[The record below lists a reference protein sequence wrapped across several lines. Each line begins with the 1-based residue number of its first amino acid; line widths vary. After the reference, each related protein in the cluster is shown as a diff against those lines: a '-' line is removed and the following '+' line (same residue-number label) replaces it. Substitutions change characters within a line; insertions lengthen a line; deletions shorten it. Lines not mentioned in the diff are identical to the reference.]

1 MHSILEDNPLATEV
15 IRDWFMDKMAES
27 FKDRDLPDNF
37 KEFMRDQGITN
48 DRLVKLIEV
57 NPRVLFDVF
66 DANGVIINVVYEV
79 GRFSWAVVH
88 AVEIPPYV
96 QEQRCILLCSS
107 RRQAE
112 KEAVE
117 CAFTM
122 LNDKLNSI
130 KDDA

>member
-1 MHSILEDNPLATEV
+1 MHHILEDNPLATDV

-37 KEFMRDQGITN
+37 KEFMREQGVTN

-66 DANGVIINVVYEV
+66 DANGVIINVVYEE
-79 GRFSWAVVH
+79 GRFSWEVIH

-112 KEAVE
+112 KESVE

-122 LNDKLNSI
+122 LNDKLNTE
-130 KDDA
+130 KNDA

>member
-1 MHSILEDNPLATEV
+1 MHHILEDNPLATDV

-37 KEFMRDQGITN
+37 KEFMREQGVTN

-66 DANGVIINVVYEV
+66 DANGVIINVVYEE
-79 GRFSWAVVH
+79 GRFSWEVIH

-112 KEAVE
+112 KESVE

-122 LNDKLNSI
+122 LNDKLNAE
-130 KDDA
+130 KNDA